1 MATYKVKL
9 GHHGINGKI
18 YKTGDVVE
26 VKNEKMAEGDGA
38 RFFEKIVE
46 QPAVADPE
54 GGKRGKGKG
63 KAAEAAAAAAAAQ
76 SATGEAPANPE
87 A

>member
-18 YKTGDVVE
+18 YKTGDTVD
-26 VKNEKMAEGDGA
+26 VKSEKMAEGDGA

-46 QPAVADPE
+46 QPAEPGTE

-63 KAAEAAAAAAAAQ
+63 KAAEAAAAAAATQ
-76 SATGEAPANPE
+76 SATGEAPANSE